1 MAGAVL
7 KGLAGLL
14 SRNWGKAAIAGGTA
28 YAFRDEIKEGF
39 SEISENPE
47 KAVKTVKNAAGKA
60 GETFDGAK
68 DKVEEAFNFAKDPAN
83 AALDKIKKEA
93 EENSD
98 LVTAGKWIAGVFG
111 GGLLL
116 KKMFGDGDKGDD
128 KTEASSKGGFPWGLT
143 LLVVAGAAAYLNRD
157 NIMDMAKNI
166 NNSDNNMD
174 YMNPDSFEMG

>member
-14 SRNWGKAAIAGGTA
+14 SRNWGKAAIVGGTG
-28 YAFRDEIKEGF
+28 YAFKDEIKEGF

-47 KAVKTVKNAAGKA
+47 KAVETVKNAAGKA

-68 DKVEEAFNFAKDPAN
+68 DKVEEAFNYAKDPAN

-93 EENSD
+93 EENPD
-98 LVTAGKWIAGVFG
+98 LATAGKWIAGVFG

-116 KKMFGDGDKGDD
+116 KKMFGGGDKGDD
-128 KTEASSKGGFPWGLT
+128 NTESSSKGGFPWGMT
-143 LLVVAGAAAYLNRD
+143 LLVVAGAVAYLNRD
-157 NIMDMAKNI
+157 NIMDMVNG
-166 NNSDNNMD
+166 NNKDNNMD
-174 YMNPDSFEMG
+174 YMSPDSFEMG

>member
-28 YAFRDEIKEGF
+28 YVFKDEIKEGF

-47 KAVKTVKNAAGKA
+47 KAVETVKSAAGKA
-60 GETFDGAK
+60 GKTFDGAK

-116 KKMFGDGDKGDD
+116 KKMFGGGDKGDD
-128 KTEASSKGGFPWGLT
+128 TNSKSSFPWGLT

-157 NIMDMAKNI
+157 NIMDMVNG
-166 NNSDNNMD
+166 NNKDDNNMD